1 MLWERHSGRNCDLGP
16 RRALAGAASLSCVV
30 LLAAIQATTESAATP
45 AYPSRPITMIVPYPA
60 GGQADTIGRIIA
72 AHMRATLGQP
82 LIIENVGGA
91 SGSIGVGRVARAA
104 ADGYTLA
111 FGSFS
116 NFVVN
121 GAVYPLKYDLLN
133 DFDPISLLPS
143 HPMMIVGR
151 KSLPPNDLK
160 ELIAWLRANPDKA
173 TQGTSGVG
181 AMSHLAGILFQKQ
194 TGTRFQL
201 VTYRGTAMADLV
213 AGHIDLMI
221 DNAANSLPQVRA
233 GTIKAYAVAAKN
245 RMAAAPEF
253 PTADEAGLPGFH
265 MSLWNGLWTSRGAPK
280 PVIAT
285 LNAAVVDALADP
297 AVKQRLAA
305 LGLEIFPREMQTPE
319 ALTAFQKAETE
330 KWWPIIK
337 TAGITA
343 E

>member
-1 MLWERHSGRNCDLGP
+1 
-16 RRALAGAASLSCVV
+16 
-30 LLAAIQATTESAATP
+30 
-45 AYPSRPITMIVPYPA
+45 
-60 GGQADTIGRIIA
+60 
-72 AHMRATLGQP
+72 MRATLGQP
-82 LIIENVGGA
+82 VVIENVGGA

-104 ADGYTLA
+104 PDGYTLA

-121 GAVYPLKYDLLN
+121 GAVYQLKYDLLN

-143 HPMMIVGR
+143 HPMMIVAR
-151 KSLPPNDLK
+151 KSLAPKDLK
-160 ELIAWLRANPDKA
+160 ELIGWLKANPDKA

-194 TGTRFQL
+194 TGTRFQF
-201 VTYRGTAMADLV
+201 VNYRGTAITDLV

-245 RMAAAPEF
+245 RIASAPEI
-253 PTADEAGLPGFH
+253 PAVDEAGLPGFH
-265 MSLWNGLWTSRGAPK
+265 MSLWNGVWAPKGTPK
-280 PVIAT
+280 PVIAK
-285 LNAAVVDALADP
+285 LNAAVVETLAAP
-297 AVKQRLAA
+297 AVQQRLAD